1 MTSMQLL
8 TGVLIA
14 LAVLAGTVTA
24 LSAAMLAAA
33 SVARHGQ
40 APHGRTLPGLP
51 QHPQPDTDSARVLV
65 LR

>member
-33 SVARHGQ
+33 PVARHGQ
-40 APHGRTLPGLP
+40 APHGGTARDLP
-51 QHPQPDTDSARVLV
+51 QHPQPDTGSARVLV

>member
-1 MTSMQLL
+1 MIDMQLL

-14 LAVLAGTVTA
+14 LAVLVGAAIA

-33 SVARHGQ
+33 SEARHGQ
-40 APHGRTLPGLP
+40 APHGGTPPGLP

>member
-1 MTSMQLL
+1 MNDMHLL
-8 TGVLIA
+8 TGVLLA
-14 LAVLAGTVTA
+14 LAVLVSAAVA
-24 LSAAMLAAA
+24 LSVAMLAAA

-40 APHGRTLPGLP
+40 APHDGTPPGLP